1 MADKTPHHMPHFLEG
16 EIKLPEMEEKV
27 LAFWDE
33 QHTFEKS
40 LDATADGKPFTF
52 YDGPPFATGL
62 PHYGHLLASTIK
74 DVIPRYQTMNGRYV
88 RRRWGWDCHGL
99 PIEEVVERKLGI
111 SGKKQIEEIG
121 IKKFNETCRSMV
133 LQYVS
138 EWRQMIRRIARWVD
152 FDDSYKTL
160 DADFMESVWWG
171 FKQMYDKDLIYEGR
185 KVLLYCPRCET
196 PLSNFEVAM
205 DNSYKD
211 VTEESVTARFKMKS
225 AEKLGLSQDSRVYLL
240 AWTTTPWTLPGNVA
254 LAVGEKIL
262 YTVLRIKGAEDLYV
276 VANELVQK
284 VFKDRE
290 IEIVRDNIKGTDLV
304 GFEYEPLFDV
314 PAMQS
319 GTSYKVYPADFV
331 TTEDGTGIVHT
342 AVVYGE
348 DDYNLGLKIG
358 LPVVPMLDGRGLF
371 NEKAPEFL
379 RGQYFKKADKLVIA
393 DLEKRDFLF
402 KKEAYTHSY
411 PHCWRCGTA
420 LFYNAIPAWFVN
432 IQKIKPGLL
441 KTNQEEMNWF
451 PEHLKNG
458 RYAKSVEAA
467 PDWNI
472 SRNRYWGNPVPVWKC
487 GGCDGVEA
495 VGSMEELSQKAGG
508 AKNNYWVMRHGE
520 AESNMFDIIDSG
532 QRKYLHLT
540 PRGKEQALAA
550 AEKFKKELAREHKKI
565 DIIIT
570 SDITRTKD
578 TEHIVASVLTG
589 EEELVDTRL
598 EEIHLGPT
606 FTGYRDEKYAQEYPT
621 LESRFEHR
629 PEGGE
634 SLRDVRMRLWG
645 FLDDCEKK
653 YKGKNILLISHD
665 YPIWMMTHA
674 AEAWSEKRAIEEN
687 KKLEHGFIG
696 FAEVRRLDF
705 KAVPRNDT
713 GEADLHR
720 PYIDDITFPCAEC
733 GGVMKR
739 TPEIFDSWIEAGSM
753 PFAEYHYPFENEKEF
768 KKHFPA
774 QFVAEYIAQTRAW
787 FYLSHVVS
795 YILFGH
801 APFENVVT
809 TGTILAEDGS
819 KMSKSK
825 NNFPDPKL
833 LIDKF
838 GADSLRFYLMN
849 SVVMQADNLNFS
861 EKGVESVYRKV
872 GLLLSN
878 VYKYFATYRGEIIPE
893 EAVAAGDE
901 NILDQW
907 IMARTEELVDV
918 VTRSLDAYDT
928 VHATRAIQE
937 YVDDLST
944 WYLRRSRK
952 RKDAGFFKTMR
963 ASLLT
968 TSRVLAPF
976 MPFLAEA
983 IYLEL
988 APADGAGSVHL
999 EAWPKTEFSLGGKER
1014 KELMENMAEIRRLAS
1029 LGLAARAEAKIKV
1042 RQPLAKLTVRG
1053 AEATMR
1059 DARLL
1064 EILKS
1069 EVNIKEIV
1077 FVPELANEVELDTVI
1092 TPALREEGLVREV
1105 ARMFQELR
1113 QKAGLEPKDRIVAMM
1128 ELPEKTMQVIDRNEA
1143 SFLADIGA
1151 TAMEFG
1157 RSEKFIAEEVTK
1169 LEGESVWVAIRKA

>member
-1 MADKTPHHMPHFLEG
+1 MAKNTPHHAPHFLEG
-16 EIKLPEMEEKV
+16 EIKLPEIEEKV

-33 QHTFEKS
+33 HKTFEKS
-40 LDATADGKPFTF
+40 LEQTADGKPFTF

-62 PHYGHLLASTIK
+62 PHYGHILASTIK
-74 DVIPRYQTMNGRYV
+74 DVVPRYQTMNGRYV

-111 SGKKQIEEIG
+111 SGKKQIEEVG
-121 IKKFNETCRSMV
+121 IKTFNETCRSMV

-138 EWRQMIRRIARWVD
+138 EWRSMIRRIARWVD
-152 FDDSYKTL
+152 FDDSYKTM
-160 DADFMESVWWG
+160 DTDFMESVWWG
-171 FKQMYDKDLIYEGR
+171 FKQTYDKGLIYEGR

-211 VTEESVTARFKMKS
+211 VTEESVIAKFHLKAGQKFGDKYETKNTA
-225 AEKLGLSQDSRVYLL
+225 YLL

-254 LAVGEKIL
+254 LAVGGNIS
-262 YTVLRIKGAEDLYV
+262 YTALRIKGAEWLYI
-276 VANELVQK
+276 VASELVKK
-284 VFKDRE
+284 VFDDQE
-290 IEIVRDNIKGTDLV
+290 IEIVHDDIKGSDLV
-304 GFEYEPLFDV
+304 GLEYEPLFDV
-314 PAMQS
+314 PAMQ
-319 GTSYKVYPADFV
+319 GEKSYKVYAADFV

-348 DDYNLGLKIG
+348 DDYALGVKVG
-358 LPVVPMLDGRGLF
+358 LPVVPMLDDRGLF
-371 NEKAPEFL
+371 NDKAPKFL
-379 RGQYFKKADKLVIA
+379 RGQYFKKADKLVIE
-393 DLEKRDFLF
+393 DLETRELLF
-402 KKEAYTHSY
+402 KKEKYTHSY

-441 KTNQEEMNWF
+441 ETNEKEMNWF

-458 RYAKSVEAA
+458 RYKKSVEAA

-487 GGCDGVEA
+487 GGCEAVKA
-495 VGSMEELSQKAGG
+495 VGSLEELSQAAGG
-508 AKNNYWVMRHGE
+508 AKNDYFAMRHGE
-520 AESNMFDIIDSG
+520 AENIIFGIIDSG
-532 QRKYLHLT
+532 DQHCHLT
-540 PRGKEQALAA
+540 TKGKDEVAHTAKQLRA
-550 AEKFKKELAREHKKI
+550 KKI
-565 DIIIT
+565 DMIFA
-570 SDITRTKD
+570 SDLTRT
-578 TEHIVASVLTG
+578 TESAEILAK
-589 EEELVDTRL
+589 ELGMPVHYDKRL
-598 EEIHLGPT
+598 REVNYGSLSGKPGTEYSKIFPT
-606 FTGYRDEKYAQEYPT
+606 Y
-621 LESRFEHR
+621 ESRFVGHVDV
-629 PEGGE
+629 GSE
-634 SLRDVRMRLWG
+634 SLIDVRIRVWD
-645 FLDDCEKK
+645 FLREMESEHH
-653 YKGKNILLISHD
+653 GKNIAIISHED
-665 YPIWMMTHA
+665 PIWMLSQVAQGWSDKVTVGKKRDGNGLFITP
-674 AEAWSEKRAIEEN
+674 AELMELGVKNI
-687 KKLEHGFIG
+687 
-696 FAEVRRLDF
+696 
-705 KAVPRNDT
+705 PRNDT

-733 GGVMKR
+733 GSVMKR

-753 PFAEYHYPFENEKEF
+753 PFAEYHYPFENKDEF

-872 GLLLSN
+872 GLLLTN
-878 VYKYFATYRGEIIPE
+878 VYKYFATYRGEVSGGLGVRADDKNISTQ
-893 EAVAAGDE
+893 E

-907 IMARTEELVDV
+907 ITARTEELVDV

-952 RKDAGFFKTMR
+952 RKDAGFFKTMQT
-963 ASLLT
+963 SLLT

-999 EAWPKTEFSLGGKER
+999 EAWPKTEFSLAEKER
-1014 KELMENMAEIRRLAS
+1014 GELMKNMAEIRRLAS

-1053 AEATMR
+1053 AAAAR

-1064 EILKS
+1064 EILKN
-1069 EVNIKEIV
+1069 EVNVKEIV

-1113 QKAGLEPKDRIVAMM
+1113 QKAALEPKDKIVALMDM
-1128 ELPEKTMQVIDRNEA
+1128 TADAKSAVENNESA
-1143 SFLADIGA
+1143 FKVDIGA
-1151 TAMEFG
+1151 TAVEFG

-1169 LEGESVWVAIRKA
+1169 LEGQEVWVAIRKA

>member
-1 MADKTPHHMPHFLEG
+1 MPHFLTG
-16 EIKLPEMEEKV
+16 DVKLSEMEEKI

-33 QHTFEKS
+33 HKTFEKS
-40 LDATADGKPFTF
+40 LAQTADGKPFTF

-74 DVIPRYQTMNGRYV
+74 DVVPRYQTMNGRFV

-121 IKKFNETCRSMV
+121 VKTFNETCRSMV
-133 LQYVS
+133 LTYVS

-152 FDDSYKTL
+152 FDNSYKTM
-160 DADFMESVWWG
+160 DTDFMESVWWG

-211 VTEESVTARFKMKS
+211 VTEESVYVKFKLKNS
-225 AEKLGLSQDSRVYLL
+225 EKIGMAGENVYLL

-254 LAVGEKIL
+254 LAVGEEIQYSIL
-262 YTVLRIKGAEDLYV
+262 FDSTTSNYFV
-276 VANELVQK
+276 VA
-284 VFKDRE
+284 
-290 IEIVRDNIKGTDLV
+290 TDLIIKLF
-304 GFEYEPLFDV
+304 GDKLKGELELHKTPLKGSGLIGLEYEPLFDV
-314 PAMQS
+314 PEMKS
-319 GTSYKVYPADFV
+319 EKSYKVYPADFV
-331 TTEDGTGIVHT
+331 TTEDGTGIVHA

-348 DDYNLGLKIG
+348 DDYNLGIKVG
-358 LPVVPMLDGRGLF
+358 LPVVPMIDDRGLF
-371 NEKAPEFL
+371 NDKAPEFL
-379 RGQYFKKADKLVIA
+379 RGQYFKKGDKLVIV
-393 DLEKRDFLF
+393 DLEKRGLLF
-402 KKEAYTHSY
+402 KKEPFTHSY

-432 IQKIKPGLL
+432 VQKIKQGLL
-441 KTNQEEMNWF
+441 DTNQKEMNWF

-487 GGCDGVEA
+487 GGCGSVEA

-508 AKNNYWVMRHGE
+508 PRNNYWVMRHGE

-540 PRGKEQALAA
+540 PRGKEQVLAA
-550 AEKFKKELAREHKKI
+550 TEGFKKELAREHKKI

-570 SDITRTKD
+570 SDITRTRD
-578 TEHIVASVLTG
+578 TEHIVARVLTG
-589 EEELVDTRL
+589 EKELVDARL

-606 FTGYRDEKYAQEYPT
+606 LSGYRDEKYAQLFPT
-621 LESRFEHR
+621 YAERFAN
-629 PEGGE
+629 PPVGGE
-634 SLRDVRMRLWG
+634 SLRDLRARVWG
-645 FLDDCEKK
+645 FLKEYEEK
-653 YKGKNILLISHD
+653 YEGKNILLITHE
-665 YPIWMMTHA
+665 YPTWMLAQA
-674 AEAWSEKRAIEEN
+674 AEAWNERRATEEKEER
-687 KKLEHGFIG
+687 GPDFIG
-696 FAEVRRLDF
+696 FAEVRKLDF
-705 KAVPRNDT
+705 KVVPRNDS

-720 PYIDDITFPCAEC
+720 PYIDDITFPCAKC

-768 KKHFPA
+768 KHHFPA

-833 LIDKF
+833 LIDKY
-838 GADSLRFYLMN
+838 GADALRFYLMN

-861 EKGVESVYRKV
+861 EKGVEGVYRKV
-872 GLLLSN
+872 GLLLMN
-878 VYKYFATYRGEIIPE
+878 VYKYFATYRGEISGEDISDD
-893 EAVAAGDE
+893 AGSADE

-907 IMARTEELVDV
+907 ITARTEELVDV
-918 VTRSLDAYDT
+918 VTRSLDGYDT
-928 VHATRAIQE
+928 VRATRAIQE

-952 RKDAGFFKTMR
+952 RKDAGFFKTMQ

-968 TSRVLAPF
+968 MSRVLAPF

-988 APADGAGSVHL
+988 ASANGAGSVHL
-999 EAWPKTEFSLGGKER
+999 EAWPETKFSMPEKER
-1014 KELMENMAEIRRLAS
+1014 KELMENMAEARRLAS
-1029 LGLAARAEAKIKV
+1029 LGLANRAEVKINV
-1042 RQPLAKLTVRG
+1042 RRPLQKIILVKDSPVIHD
-1053 AEATMR
+1053 E
-1059 DARLL
+1059 RLL
-1064 EILKS
+1064 VIVKDEINVKDI
-1069 EVNIKEIV
+1069 VVDTNIK
-1077 FVPELANEVELDTVI
+1077 NESELDTVI
-1092 TPALREEGLVREV
+1092 TPALYEEGLVREV
-1105 ARMFQELR
+1105 ARMFQGLR
-1113 QKAGLEPKDRIVAMM
+1113 QKADLEPKDRIVALM
-1128 ELPEKTMQVIDRNEA
+1128 ELPEKVMQVIGRHEA
-1143 SFLADIGA
+1143 SFIKDIGA
-1151 TAMEFG
+1151 TAVEFG
-1157 RSEKFIAEEVTK
+1157 RSDKFIAEEATK
-1169 LEGESVWVAIRKA
+1169 LEGQEVWVAIRKI

>member
-1 MADKTPHHMPHFLEG
+1 MPHFLEG

-33 QHTFEKS
+33 HHTFEKS
-40 LDATADGKPFTF
+40 LEQTADGKMFTF

-133 LQYVS
+133 LTYVS

-152 FDDSYKTL
+152 FDDSYKTM
-160 DADFMESVWWG
+160 DTDFMESVWWG

-185 KVLLYCPRCET
+185 KVLLFCPRCET

-211 VTEESVTARFKMKS
+211 VTEESVYVKFKVKNP
-225 AEKLGLSQDSRVYLL
+225 EKINLPGRNVYLL
-240 AWTTTPWTLPGNVA
+240 AWTTTPWTLPANVA
-254 LAVGEKIL
+254 LAVNLEMNYRAYQVDGEYLIAALERGKAIGL
-262 YTVLRIKGAEDLYV
+262 EDPNMGYQYTGRNLV
-276 VANELVQK
+276 EL
-284 VFKDRE
+284 
-290 IEIVRDNIKGTDLV
+290 
-304 GFEYEPLFDV
+304 EYEPLFKV
-314 PAMQS
+314 PALES
-319 GTSYKVYPADFV
+319 EKSFKVYAADFV
-331 TTEDGTGIVHT
+331 NAEDGTGIVHT

-348 DDYNLGLKIG
+348 DDYNLGVKVG
-358 LPVVPMLDGRGLF
+358 LPVVPMLDDRGLF

-379 RGQYFKKADKLVIA
+379 RGQYFKKADKLVIE
-393 DLEKRDFLF
+393 DLENRKPENLLF
-402 KKEAYTHSY
+402 KKEKYTHSY

-441 KTNQEEMNWF
+441 ETNQKEMNWF
-451 PEHLKNG
+451 PEHLKSG

-487 GGCDGVEA
+487 AGCDNVEA
-495 VGSMEELSQKAGG
+495 VGSMEELSVKAGG
-508 AKNNYWVMRHGE
+508 PKNNYWVMRHGE
-520 AESNMFDIIDSG
+520 AESNMFDIMDSG

-550 AEKFKKELAREHKKI
+550 AEKFKKELTKEHEKI

-589 EEELVDTRL
+589 EKELIDARL

-645 FLDDCEKK
+645 FLDDYEKK
-653 YKGKNILLISHD
+653 YKGKNILLISHE
-665 YPIWMMTHA
+665 YPIWMMTHI
-674 AEAWSEKRAIEEN
+674 AEAWSEKHAIEEE
-687 KKLEHGFIG
+687 KKCEGRFIN
-696 FAEVRRLDF
+696 FAEVRKLDF
-705 KAVPRNDT
+705 KAVPRNDS

-720 PYIDDITFPCAEC
+720 PYIDDITFPCAKC
-733 GGVMKR
+733 GGVMRR

-753 PFAEYHYPFENEKEF
+753 PFAEYHYPFENKEEF

-801 APFENVVT
+801 SPFENVVT

-872 GLLLSN
+872 GLLLTN
-878 VYKYFATYRGEIIPE
+878 VYKYFATYRGEVLDE
-893 EAVAAGDE
+893 LSAAADNKNISAQE

-907 IMARTEELVDV
+907 ITARTEELVDV
-918 VTRSLDAYDT
+918 ATRSLDAYDT

-952 RKDAGFFKTMR
+952 RKDAGFFKTMQ

-968 TSRVLAPF
+968 ASRVLAPF

-999 EAWPKTEFSLGGKER
+999 EAWPKTEFSLGEKER
-1014 KELMENMAEIRRLAS
+1014 KELMENMVEIRRLAS

-1042 RQPLAKLTVRG
+1042 RQPLATLTVRG

-1059 DARLL
+1059 DERLL

-1069 EVNIKEIV
+1069 EVNVKEVV
-1077 FVPELANEVELDTVI
+1077 FAPELANEVELDTVI
-1092 TPALREEGLVREV
+1092 TPALREEGLLREV

-1113 QKAGLEPKDRIVAMM
+1113 QKAGLEPKDKIVVMM
-1128 ELPEKTMQVIDRNEA
+1128 ELPADAKSAVENNEA
-1143 SFLADIGA
+1143 AFKADIGA
-1151 TAMEFG
+1151 TAVEYA
-1157 RSEKFIAEEVTK
+1157 RSDKFSAEETTK
-1169 LEGESVWVAIRKA
+1169 LEGREVWVAIRKG